1 MQILSKYLK
10 RLFLFLIPLFVFTN
24 QNLFQSKCIENST
37 YDDKYNIFEKLNETC
52 SENEILCPMSKAIAQ
67 VFKSTNT
74 YSETYSKNI
83 SNISNTAFKYENVG
97 GTKIICKNTSGDID
111 DNNENYIFTFDNCT
125 IFTVGNLREFT
136 LDETE
141 ENFIN
146 EFYASFYINSIKFN
160 LNTAPGE
167 NEMEVSF
174 DNSSEIEFFQY
185 NCTPFVNYSYFDDF
199 VEVMRNISKN
209 YKEKLINI
217 VKMNKDQLDKQK
229 KYLNEFIMRFNSEV
243 SIINEKQLEKYYITY
258 VAFNELNYTS
268 LIHIL
273 DAIYIVNLTV
283 QFEYALNYNITYQEG
298 SITFDNYYINKN
310 ARKKYNESYIY
321 VGDKTNF
328 YLDCDEKIW
337 KNKNSNIWTMIKN
350 EFESVSNNIFN
361 SIKK

>member
-1 MQILSKYLK
+1 
-10 RLFLFLIPLFVFTN
+10 
-24 QNLFQSKCIENST
+24 
-37 YDDKYNIFEKLNETC
+37 
-52 SENEILCPMSKAIAQ
+52 
-67 VFKSTNT
+67 
-74 YSETYSKNI
+74 
-83 SNISNTAFKYENVG
+83 
-97 GTKIICKNTSGDID
+97 
-111 DNNENYIFTFDNCT
+111 
-125 IFTVGNLREFT
+125 
-136 LDETE
+136 
-141 ENFIN
+141 
-146 EFYASFYINSIKFN
+146 
-160 LNTAPGE
+160 
-167 NEMEVSF
+167 
-174 DNSSEIEFFQY
+174 
-185 NCTPFVNYSYFDDF
+185 
-199 VEVMRNISKN
+199 
-209 YKEKLINI
+209 
-217 VKMNKDQLDKQK
+217 
-229 KYLNEFIMRFNSEV
+229 MRFNSEV

-310 ARKKYNESYIY
+310 ARKKDNESYIY